1 MSRVSVLESM
11 YSRKRSSLE
20 FNYDMLWAP
29 PIRSILTQDDINT
42 LYHVATSLKYNG
54 NINKKYEIIDS
65 VMVPRGFQKAHSGTN
80 RVVYNF
86 LDDTRFVA
94 KIALDKAGIK
104 DNPAEFKNQ
113 EYFKP
118 FCCKIFEVDPTGVIG
133 FIERVNPITSLEEF
147 LSVSDDIFN
156 MIITKIIGKY
166 VVDDIGTSKF
176 LNFGLRL
183 NGFGPVILDFPYA
196 YELDGAKLYCQ
207 NKINGTHICNGE
219 IDYDEGFNYLR
230 CNKCG
235 KTYQARDLALKN
247 KEILIL
253 NDKGGPNYMNK
264 VRLVDGEGNVI
275 LSSDSSTK
283 TYATKEQFISHNS
296 SSVMVGETVVVGRTD
311 IIKPKS
317 KKRKL
322 SEFYSNLMME
332 TFGKDRNDK
341 PNTPFKDLLSK
352 DNSVKVA
359 KTEKNTENVFE
370 NKTENKSAYTEV
382 IVGKPSKNVE
392 PETEETKVEDKVV
405 VEDKIKIDETTVVDK
420 AIDTIAKSIGEV
432 LSGDNVDASVTYDY
446 KVNDDVE
453 SKTEVDETI
462 NGKDHI
468 DLSGFTIGGS
478 VTEEEVDYSDYEPI
492 EEESKEDEEEYD
504 SESLNENYKFKDRKQ
519 SKKKVSFNDDDMS
532 EY

>member
-11 YSRKRSSLE
+11 YSRKRSPLE

-311 IIKPKS
+311 VIKPKS

-332 TFGKDRNDK
+332 TFGKDRDDK
-341 PNTPFKDLLSK
+341 PNTPFKDLLNK

-359 KTEKNTENVFE
+359 KTEKNTESVFE

-382 IVGKPSKNVE
+382 IVGRPNKKVE
-392 PETEETKVEDKVV
+392 PIEELKVEDKIIAVDEIKV
-405 VEDKIKIDETTVVDK
+405 DKITVVDK
-420 AIDTIAKSIGEV
+420 AVDTIVKSIGKT
-432 LSGDNVDASVTYDY
+432 LSGEEVDSTVDNKYNL
-446 KVNDDVE
+446 NDNTD
-453 SKTEVDETI
+453 SKIEVDETV
-462 NGKDHI
+462 NEKESI

-478 VTEEEVDYSDYEPI
+478 VEEEQVDYSNYEPT
-492 EEESKEDEEEYD
+492 EEESKEDEEECD
-504 SESLNENYKFKDRKQ
+504 DESLNEEYKFKDRKP
-519 SKKKVSFNDDDMS
+519 KKKISFSDDDMS